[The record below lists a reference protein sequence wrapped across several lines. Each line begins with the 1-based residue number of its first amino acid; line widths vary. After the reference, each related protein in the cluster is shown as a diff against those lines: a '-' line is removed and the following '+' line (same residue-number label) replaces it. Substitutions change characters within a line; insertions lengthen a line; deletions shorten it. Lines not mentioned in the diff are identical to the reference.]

1 MRPKPASSL
10 GAGVFGAS
18 LPGMA
23 VLNTFPFL
31 AGALIDDRKMTAAAA
46 GALLSLELLASAVAL
61 LTCCYVGKKD
71 LLDRLDGALFLIL
84 WAAYMVYLFI
94 HL

>member
-46 GALLSLELLASAVAL
+46 GALLSLELLASAVAA
-61 LTCCYVGKKD
+61 LTAS
-71 LLDRLDGALFLIL
+71 AL
-84 WAAYMVYLFI
+84 A
-94 HL
+94 